1 LAIVIQ
7 SYRPEHE
14 EAVKEFN
21 QRLLSAGADADLVFY
36 ERSEPRW
43 LPASSN
49 PTLFNEFFLAID
61 GGKVRG
67 GYALKHQNFSFADG
81 SVRSVGYY
89 HHPISE
95 GIVDKAHAI
104 VGSLLLRDAMQRCP
118 LLYCLGMGG
127 YDRPLPKM
135 LVRLGWSHYLVPFYL
150 QIVRPARFL
159 RDMQAL
165 RTSAARRFLMDIG
178 AYSGVGGVAAKTFHL
193 FRRLL
198 APRAAPCQ
206 VEVVDDFGPWADVL
220 WQRCEQAY
228 AMTAVRDS
236 ATLRCLY
243 PGSDRHFT
251 RLRVKCNG
259 EDIGWAVVG
268 EKRKDPKYGSLHVGS
283 IVDCWAPPQDAL
295 AVIRSAAAALERAGA
310 DLIVSNQSHKDW
322 CAALEAAGFLKAP
335 SNFIFAASKK
345 LAELLR
351 PFEEVKCR
359 LHFMRADG
367 DGLPRNF

>member
-7 SYRPEHE
+7 SYRQEYE

-21 QRLLSAGADADLVFY
+21 QRLLSGGADANLVFY

-43 LPASSN
+43 LSDSSN
-49 PTLFNEFFLAID
+49 PMLFNEFFLALD

-95 GIVDKAHAI
+95 GIVDKAQAI
-104 VGSLLLRDAMQRCP
+104 VGSLLLRDAMQRSP

-135 LVRLGWSHYLVPFYL
+135 LMRLGWSHYLVPFYF
-150 QIVRPARFL
+150 QIVHAARFM
-159 RDMQAL
+159 REMQAL

-178 AYSGVGGVAAKTFHL
+178 AYSGAAWTAAKTFHL
-193 FRRLL
+193 FRRFL

-206 VEVVDDFGPWADVL
+206 VEVVDEFGPWADVL
-220 WQRCEQAY
+220 WQRCDRGY

-236 ATLRCLY
+236 ATLRHLY
-243 PGSDRHFT
+243 PTSDQHLT
-251 RLRVKCNG
+251 RLRVNRNG

-268 EKRKDPKYGSLHVGS
+268 EKRKDPKYGSLRVGS
-283 IVDCWAPPQDAL
+283 IIDCWASPQDTL
-295 AVIRSAAAALERAGA
+295 PVIRAAAATLERAGA

-322 CAALEAAGFLKAP
+322 CAALEAAGFLRAP

-345 LAELLR
+345 LAELLQ
-351 PFEEVKCR
+351 PFEEVKYR
-359 LHFMRADG
+359 FHFTRADG